1 MEPLP
6 LERRG
11 EKRGWMRGGKG
22 RGETFRVLINCFY
35 HRLLCSN
42 LLSSI
47 SHPFFSLFLYFI
59 LRLPSSSSPLPFF
72 CPRAKS
78 MGVYRCG
85 RARGRNSFRRNE
97 VMKSDPTSLTGLIGL
112 IWRSLYVDKLQGCV
126 HWDAHQ
132 LLPWLYLHR
141 RCNLS
146 FRVLFKKEILLIV
159 SSSRVYYAFRE
170 EEFHSPS
177 RSYRREFE
185 MTNLNIGMVNPFLR
199 SLFWE

>member
-1 MEPLP
+1 MSTFGFTGWKEKEEEKRKEGKRARNKRMEPLP

-11 EKRGWMRGGKG
+11 EKRGWMRGEKG

-78 MGVYRCG
+78 MGIYRCG

-132 LLPWLYLHR
+132 LLPWL
-141 RCNLS
+141 
-146 FRVLFKKEILLIV
+146 FAPTVQFIV
-159 SSSRVYYAFRE
+159 
-170 EEFHSPS
+170 PS
-177 RSYRREFE
+177 
-185 MTNLNIGMVNPFLR
+185 TL
-199 SLFWE
+199 